1 MSNVAD
7 VPAQDQGQEKENE
20 DEDQEEETEDEEVD
34 ESPFP
39 PEEWP
44 EQIRRIEEMVRAY
57 DAAAR
62 GIHEGNSSHVK
73 DQREDELGLSVVK
86 NDDIV
91 DMAD

>member
-1 MSNVAD
+1 M
-7 VPAQDQGQEKENE
+7 
-20 DEDQEEETEDEEVD
+20 D

-57 DAAAR
+57 DAAR
-62 GIHEGNSSHVK
+62 GIHKENSPHVN
-73 DQREDELGLSVVK
+73 DQREDELGLPVGK
-86 NDDIV
+86 KDGDV